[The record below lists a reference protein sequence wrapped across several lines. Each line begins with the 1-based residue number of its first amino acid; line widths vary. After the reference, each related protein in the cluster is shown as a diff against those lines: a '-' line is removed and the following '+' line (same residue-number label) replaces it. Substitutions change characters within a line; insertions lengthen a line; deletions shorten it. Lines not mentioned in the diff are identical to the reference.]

1 MPEVIARWVRGKQVE
16 VRTQG
21 HTWIVDEPK
30 ERGGDGL
37 GPSPLGLL
45 RSALA
50 T

>member
-1 MPEVIARWVRGKQVE
+1 MPEVVARWLRGKQVQ
-16 VRTQG
+16 VVTQG

-45 RSALA
+45 RTALA
-50 T
+50 A